1 VRSKTAESHQSRS
14 SKWGHAIVSRCN
26 FVLNVSCPHESNQDR
41 ISMSRALINHATV
54 KKNSVEK
61 KFFMRKDKK
70 MEVAF
75 FSARKMILQNN

>member
-1 VRSKTAESHQSRS
+1 
-14 SKWGHAIVSRCN
+14 
-26 FVLNVSCPHESNQDR
+26 
-41 ISMSRALINHATV
+41 MSRALINHATV
-54 KKNSVEK
+54 KKNSAEK